1 MKYLLLGLLLF
12 SSYLNAQTVAI
23 DELQWTLEK
32 EKAGARIYSTQ
43 VPGSP
48 HRAFL
53 LETVIDAD
61 IASLVDI
68 LRTPGLCSQWVYR
81 CESSRVYQA
90 TGYPSRDNVDFIY
103 TSTQMPFPVK
113 DRDILAEVT
122 WDRDPITGVVTGYG
136 RATRNIMPTTHDKI
150 RIENA
155 TMIWELTPLRNG
167 KSKVRSYAHADLAG
181 SVPVWI
187 LNLLSVKVPLKTING
202 LKQIIAKREH
212 SHGGV
217 PMLSLR

>member
-1 MKYLLLGLLLF
+1 MKYLLLGLLLL

-23 DELQWTLEK
+23 DGLPWTLEK
-32 EKAGARIYSTQ
+32 EKAGARIYSAT
-43 VPGSP
+43 VPGSV

-53 LETVIDAD
+53 LETVFDAD
-61 IASLVDI
+61 IASLIDI

-81 CESSRVYQA
+81 CEHSRLFEA
-90 TGYPSRDNVDFIY
+90 TGYPSKDNVDFIY

-136 RATRNIMPTTHDKI
+136 RATRNIMATSNDKI
-150 RIENA
+150 RIEDA

-187 LNLLSVKVPLKTING
+187 LNLLSVEVPLKTLNG
-202 LKQIIAKREH
+202 LKRIIVKRES

-217 PMLSLR
+217 PMLSWR